1 MKAKIGLILSIMV
14 MSIGMYAQNQF
25 VYIRY
30 NPGQG
35 NSSAIV
41 GTVDKLMAKSS
52 GKVVVFVSNAASPII
67 AANSSEWEEVRSEL
81 LRMQSA
87 YEYYAEDESAILNQY
102 YTTLFAE
109 SVDKKLH
116 IKGKD
121 DESWVCTFII
131 SEESLHS
138 DEFEALA
145 ENISVNELAK
155 RMSVDVLIYSDS
167 PRLSPAEIAANTMF
181 KFNITE

>member
-1 MKAKIGLILSIMV
+1 MKGKIGLILSVMV
-14 MSIGMYAQNQF
+14 LSIGVYAQNQF

-41 GTVDKLMAKSS
+41 GTVDKLMEMSS
-52 GKVVVFVSNAASPII
+52 GKVVVFVSKAASPII
-67 AANSSEWEEVRSEL
+67 ASNSSEWWEVRGEL

-121 DESWVCTFII
+121 DKSWICTFII
-131 SEESLHS
+131 SEEILHS
-138 DEFEALA
+138 EEFEALA
-145 ENISVNELAK
+145 ENISINELAK
-155 RMSVDVLIYSDS
+155 RMSVDVLTYSNS
-167 PRLSPAEIAANTMF
+167 SRLSPAEIAANTMF

>member
-1 MKAKIGLILSIMV
+1 MKSKIGLILCIV
-14 MSIGMYAQNQF
+14 VLSIGVYAQNQF

-67 AANSSEWEEVRSEL
+67 ATNNSEWEEARSEL
-81 LRMQSA
+81 LRTQSA
-87 YEYYAEDESAILNQY
+87 YEYYAEEESTFLNQY

-109 SVDKKLH
+109 SVDQKLQ
-116 IKGKD
+116 IKGEEDK
-121 DESWVCTFII
+121 SWICTFII
-131 SEESLHS
+131 SEEILHS
-138 DEFEALA
+138 EEFEALA
-145 ENISVNELAK
+145 ENISINELAK
-155 RMSVDVLIYSDS
+155 RMSVDVLTYSNS
-167 PRLSPAEIAANTMF
+167 SRLSPAEIAANTMF